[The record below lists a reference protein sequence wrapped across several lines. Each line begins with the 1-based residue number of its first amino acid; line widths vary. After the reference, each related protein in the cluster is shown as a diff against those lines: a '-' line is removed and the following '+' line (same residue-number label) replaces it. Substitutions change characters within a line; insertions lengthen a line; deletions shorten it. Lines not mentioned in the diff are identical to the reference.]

1 MSREADVEREVAA
14 LGDLPRK
21 ALAERWAGSYGAT
34 PAADVSP
41 ALMRKALAWEIQAK
55 AFSGHSA
62 KTLRTLKAVAGGKA
76 PTRTASAGTRLV
88 REWNGA
94 TYEVEVLESG
104 YRWRGETWTSL
115 SAIARAITGTKWS
128 GPRFFGLAKRS

>member
-1 MSREADVEREVAA
+1 MSREADVEQEVAA

-21 ALAERWAGSYGAT
+21 DLAERWFAEFGAP
-34 PAADVSP
+34 PAVDVSS

-55 AFSGHSA
+55 AFGGHST
-62 KTLRTLKAVAGGKA
+62 KTLRTLKAVAAGKA
-76 PTRTASAGTRLV
+76 APKTASVGTRLV

-94 TYEVEVLESG
+94 TYEVEVLENG

-115 SAIARAITGTKWS
+115 SAIANAITGAKWS
-128 GPRFFGLAKRS
+128 GPRFFGLARRS

>member
-1 MSREADVEREVAA
+1 MRREADVEREVAA

-21 ALAERWAGSYGAT
+21 VLAERWAEAYSAT
-34 PAADVSP
+34 PAADVSS
-41 ALMRKALAWEIQAK
+41 ALMRKALSWEIQAK
-55 AFSGHSA
+55 AFGGHSA
-62 KTLRTLKAVAGGKA
+62 KTLRALKAVAGGKA
-76 PTRTASAGTRLV
+76 PTRTASVGTRFV

-115 SAIARAITGTKWS
+115 SAIARAMTGAKWS

>member
-1 MSREADVEREVAA
+1 MTTEADVEREVAA
-14 LGDLPRK
+14 LGDFPRK
-21 ALAERWAGSYGAT
+21 VLAERWRAAYGVP
-34 PAADVSP
+34 PAADVSA
-41 ALMRKALAWEIQAK
+41 ALMRKALAWEIQAR
-55 AFSGHSA
+55 AWGGHSA
-62 KTLRTLKAVAGGKA
+62 KTLRALKAAAKGGGASKAGAVG
-76 PTRTASAGTRLV
+76 SRLV

-115 SAIARAITGTKWS
+115 SAIAAAITGAKWS

>member
-21 ALAERWAGSYGAT
+21 ALAERWAEAYGAP
-34 PAADVSP
+34 PAADVSS
-41 ALMRKALAWEIQAK
+41 ALIRKALAWEIQAR
-55 AFSGHSA
+55 AFGGHPA
-62 KTLRTLKAVAGGKA
+62 KTLRTLKSIANGKTA
-76 PTRTASAGTRLV
+76 PKNAAAGTRLI

-115 SAIARAITGTKWS
+115 SAIARAITGAKWS

>member
-21 ALAERWAGSYGAT
+21 ALAERWASTYVAP

-55 AFSGHSA
+55 AFGGHSA
-62 KTLRTLKAVAGGKA
+62 KTLRALKAVAKG
-76 PTRTASAGTRLV
+76 RTVPKTTSAGTRLV

-115 SAIARAITGTKWS
+115 SAIAQAITGTKWS

>member
-1 MSREADVEREVAA
+1 MEREVAA

-21 ALAERWAGSYGAT
+21 LLAERWRAAYGAP
-34 PAADVSP
+34 PAADVSA
-41 ALMRKALAWEIQAK
+41 ALMRKALAWEIQTQAWG
-55 AFSGHSA
+55 GHSA
-62 KTLRTLKAVAGGKA
+62 KALRALKAAAKGGG
-76 PTRTASAGTRLV
+76 ASKTGAVGSRLV

-104 YRWRGETWTSL
+104 YRWRSETWTSL
-115 SAIARAITGTKWS
+115 SAIARAITGAKWS

>member
-1 MSREADVEREVAA
+1 MTTEVDVEREVVA

-21 ALAERWAGSYGAT
+21 VLAERWLAAYGAE
-34 PAADVSP
+34 PAADVSAP
-41 ALMRKALAWEIQAK
+41 LMRKALAWEIRARVRG
-55 AFSGHSA
+55 GHSA
-62 KTLRTLKAVAGGKA
+62 KTLRALKVAAKGGVASKTGAVG
-76 PTRTASAGTRLV
+76 SRLV

-104 YRWRGETWTSL
+104 YRWRGETWSSL
-115 SAIARAITGTKWS
+115 SAIAAAITGAKWS